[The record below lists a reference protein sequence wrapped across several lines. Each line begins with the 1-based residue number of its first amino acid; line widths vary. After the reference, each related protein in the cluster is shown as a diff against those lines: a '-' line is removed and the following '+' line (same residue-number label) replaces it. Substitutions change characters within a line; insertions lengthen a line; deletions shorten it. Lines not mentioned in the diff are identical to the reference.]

1 MNYEAL
7 QWLVNSII
15 STFKCVDCS
24 SEVNQ
29 KDLNIKAIEWNSIV
43 INVSCPSCE
52 KVSSI
57 KSEIMSVDLA
67 KLNLSKEQLELLKKW
82 VAKNNIWKIWKLKK
96 GINDTEITELNKD
109 LKKENLNV
117 SDLF

>member
-7 QWLVNSII
+7 QWLVKSII
-15 STFKCVDCS
+15 STFKCGDCS
-24 SEVNQ
+24 TWVKQ

-43 INVSCPSCE
+43 INVSCPNCE

-67 KLNLSKEQLELLKKW
+67 KLNLSKEQLALLRKW
-82 VAKNNIWKIWKLKK
+82 VAQNNVWKIWKLKPS
-96 GINDTEITELNKD
+96 INDNLIIELNKD